1 MKSVLFATR
10 FIASSTLYY
19 SCSANHSKQDMKSNH
34 TDNAMEEQAP
44 TPSLTLSLMLEVS
57 GSISVPPFCC
67 IRGLVSVLTEP
78 GLGFLIHLISKLSG
92 EVALT
97 SRATRGHSPQ
107 RTLNRQSQA
116 SCPAGTSWCCS
127 GLSRMPA
134 QEMVLSF
141 VVVCTTKAWIWP

>member
-34 TDNAMEEQAP
+34 TDNTMEEQAP
-44 TPSLTLSLMLEVS
+44 ALSLTLSFMLETS
-57 GSISVPPFCC
+57 GSISTPPVCY
-67 IRGLVSVLTEP
+67 IRGLVPVLTKP

-107 RTLNRQSQA
+107 REEHQISRA
-116 SCPAGTSWCCS
+116 RPAALLGHPGAALGSAGCQPKRWCTH
-127 GLSRMPA
+127 L
-134 QEMVLSF
+134 
-141 VVVCTTKAWIWP
+141 